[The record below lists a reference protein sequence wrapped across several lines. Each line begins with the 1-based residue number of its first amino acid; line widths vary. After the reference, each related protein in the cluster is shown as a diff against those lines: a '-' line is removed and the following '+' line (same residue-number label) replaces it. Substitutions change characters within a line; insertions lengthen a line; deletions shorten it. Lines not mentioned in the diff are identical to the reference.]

1 MNQPAKI
8 LALLLLIA
16 LSFQQETPISASA
29 DVSEGN
35 SGQLPKI
42 DDAPS
47 TRSASGIIS
56 SAAPQAPS
64 NWDFLRQDTSLGAK
78 WIGPST
84 AFDVKPLGY
93 VATYSIEF
101 HTDCPQNP
109 VTLKFSVTGSGFVYL
124 NGKSVLQW
132 ASPYPKLHTVTLKV
146 PELQCGCNT
155 IKIYVYNYYFASPAA
170 LLYNLYQ
177 DTVGCYDC

>member
-93 VATYSIEF
+93 VATYTIQF
-101 HTDCPQNP
+101 TTNCPQNT

-124 NGKSVLQW
+124 NGNSVLQW